1 MRGWTLLLISLML
14 LVPARG
20 RGELADFAPP
30 AASAPFDEVDEATL
44 QAEVTAQTLAFL
56 DRLQQHWGQ
65 GPDRLRTVVT
75 GVPAERMD
83 DSALIYLRN
92 VNDHGILEGYE
103 FQKGSLARGQYV
115 IIQQPL
121 NGLNEFI
128 GYYTALKE
136 ALSAAYGKPELDRA
150 IWNNDLYHPLPE
162 YWGVAVM
169 IGHLRYHAAW
179 ETAEGTLT
187 LDLSGNQYSRLS
199 VEYRVRG
206 QAADT

>member
-1 MRGWTLLLISLML
+1 MRGWTLLLISMIVL
-14 LVPARG
+14 LPASG
-20 RGELADFAPP
+20 GGELAEFGPPP
-30 AASAPFDEVDEATL
+30 ATAPFDDVDDATL
-44 QAEVTAQTLAFL
+44 QAEVTTQALAFL
-56 DRLQQHWGQ
+56 DRLQRHWGQ
-65 GPDRLRTVVT
+65 GPDRLRTIVE
-75 GVPAERMD
+75 GVPAERED

-92 VNDHGILEGYE
+92 LHDHGLLEGYA
-103 FQKGSLARGQYV
+103 FHKGSLAAGQYV
-115 IIQQPL
+115 MIQRPL

-128 GYYTALKE
+128 GYYTALKA
-136 ALSAAYGKPELDRA
+136 ALSAAYGTPESDRVV
-150 IWNNDLYHPLPE
+150 WDNDLYHPLPD

-199 VEYRVRG
+199 IEYRVRG

>member
-1 MRGWTLLLISLML
+1 MRGWTLVLIGMML
-14 LVPARG
+14 LVPASG
-20 RGELADFAPP
+20 RGEVADFAPP

-44 QAEVTAQTLAFL
+44 QARVTAQTLAFL

-75 GVPAERMD
+75 GVPAERVD
-83 DSALIYLRN
+83 DTALIYLRN
-92 VNDHGILEGYE
+92 LNDHGILEGYE
-103 FQKGSLARGQYV
+103 FQRGSLARGQYL

-128 GYYTALKE
+128 GYYAALKD
-136 ALSAAYGKPELDRA
+136 ALSAAYGKPELDRVV
-150 IWNNDLYHPLPE
+150 WDNDLYHPLPE

-187 LDLSGNQYSRLS
+187 LDLNGNQYSRLS

-206 QAADT
+206 EAADT